1 MRVEQLR
8 DVVTHDGPFAT
19 VRLDASRTT
28 EDAAHQNELRWRD
41 ASARLAEMGADDA
54 TVATV
59 GAAVLDSPPPVG
71 DASRAVVAAH
81 GELLV
86 NEVLPGPPGPQVYR
100 FSDLPYLMPL
110 LSVSGPVSY
119 VVVVADKA
127 GGWLEGADRQGRP
140 IERQVVR
147 GSDHPVH
154 QVGGGGRAHKSIE
167 ARAEET
173 VHHNARE
180 LAAEVARTAGRL
192 AADVLV
198 VVGETQA
205 RSRLVAELPEQIR
218 AAAVELDMDA
228 RAAERDRAALAQAVQ
243 RLVGET
249 RAYRE
254 LDAVDRLRTGLA
266 HGTATD
272 GLAAVTEALRMGQV
286 ETLLVT
292 DPVLAG
298 RTVHVGDDPT
308 QVDTRPADDTRE
320 RRADEALPAAAIA
333 TSADVLVV
341 ADGQAGDTPVADGV
355 AALLRFTR

>member
-1 MRVEQLR
+1 
-8 DVVTHDGPFAT
+8 
-19 VRLDASRTT
+19 
-28 EDAAHQNELRWRD
+28 
-41 ASARLAEMGADDA
+41 
-54 TVATV
+54 
-59 GAAVLDSPPPVG
+59 
-71 DASRAVVAAH
+71 
-81 GELLV
+81 
-86 NEVLPGPPGPQVYR
+86 VYR

-119 VVVVADKA
+119 LVVVADKV
-127 GGWLEGADRQGRP
+127 GGRLVGADRQGRP
-140 IERQVVR
+140 IEREVR

-154 QVGGGGRAHKSIE
+154 QVSGGGRAHKNIE

-173 VHHNARE
+173 VHHNVKD
-180 LAAEVARTAGRL
+180 LAAEVARTVARL
-192 AADVLV
+192 DADVLV

-205 RSRLVAELPEQIR
+205 RSRLVAELPEHIG
-218 AAAVELDMDA
+218 ASAVELDMDA
-228 RAAERDRAALAQAVQ
+228 RAANADPSAVSRAVQ
-243 RLVGET
+243 RLVGQT

-254 LDAVDRLRTGLA
+254 IDAVDRLRTGLA

-298 RTVHVGDDPT
+298 RTVHVGDDPG
-308 QVDTRPADDTRE
+308 QIDTRPADDTQE

-341 ADGQAGDTPVADGV
+341 ADGQTGDTPVADNV